1 MSLRTALASLPD
13 DRTTATAVRE
23 VVAFYAA
30 HEHTPLDPNRVSRA
44 TSISPDRV
52 VYVVKALCSAGVLHC
67 DGNPDLRG
75 TTFDPDS
82 VLSMEVDRFLRT
94 GGASNARL
102 QAGVG
107 RYMNRFGHT

>member
-13 DRTTATAVRE
+13 DRTTANAVRE

-30 HEHTPLDPNRVSRA
+30 HEHTPLELSRISRA
-44 TSISPDRV
+44 TAISDDRV
-52 VYVVKALCSAGVLHC
+52 ELVVKALCSAGVLHC
-67 DGNPDLRG
+67 DGDPHLRG
-75 TTFDPDS
+75 STFDPDR

-94 GGASNARL
+94 AAAPNARL

-107 RYMNRFGHT
+107 RYMNRFGHS